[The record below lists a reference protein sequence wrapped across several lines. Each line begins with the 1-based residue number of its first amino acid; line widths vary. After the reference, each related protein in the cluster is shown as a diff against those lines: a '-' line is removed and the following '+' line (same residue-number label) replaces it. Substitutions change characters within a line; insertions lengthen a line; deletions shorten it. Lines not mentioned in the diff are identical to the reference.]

1 MKIDWIVKKRK
12 GSSEVLKKEI
22 KLKLMKIIM
31 IEEIDLGMENEEKK
45 VEREMMNVWKK
56 DKRKW
61 KDESERKE
69 EDKRSEKI

>member
-12 GSSEVLKKEI
+12 GSGEVLKKEI

-45 VEREMMNVWKK
+45 VEREMMNV
-56 DKRKW
+56 
-61 KDESERKE
+61 
-69 EDKRSEKI
+69 